1 MPSLY
6 LVAVTALVVLIAL
19 SLAACLRDEREAGAG
34 SAPEVP
40 AAVPQPAPI
49 RALAAVRAPSAVVPF
64 PTRPE
69 RRAQGAGDLAL
80 LAAQL
85 EDQAAALQAEG
96 QALREEIRQV
106 RQALADVA
114 AGQPVPARLR
124 LARVG

>member
-1 MPSLY
+1 M
-6 LVAVTALVVLIAL
+6 
-19 SLAACLRDEREAGAG
+19 
-34 SAPEVP
+34 
-40 AAVPQPAPI
+40 
-49 RALAAVRAPSAVVPF
+49 VPF

-114 AGQPVPARLR
+114 AGQPVPARPR